1 MTTSFQRFIYRDVL
15 FTLYLLM
22 NFTDFG
28 HFQVRLLKQKISR
41 AESRDRRRTQSLKGR
56 ESFTLSKDMEL
67 KLSQLEA
74 KIEQLLQ
81 NEEGSCSP
89 EVSS

>member
-1 MTTSFQRFIYRDVL
+1 
-15 FTLYLLM
+15 M

>member
-1 MTTSFQRFIYRDVL
+1 
-15 FTLYLLM
+15 M

-28 HFQVRLLKQKISR
+28 QLIQVRLLKQKISR

-89 EVSS
+89 EVSLSIVNRKCHSLCKII